1 MSMTVRKVEGPLGAI
16 IEGLDLSVQLDQ
28 TQIAALR
35 QTWLSHHL
43 LIFPDQNL
51 SNAELERYTR
61 YFGDFGVD
69 PYFEPIDGQT
79 NIVAI
84 ERKANEK
91 APVFAESWHS
101 DWSFQQIP
109 PAGTCLYGITI
120 PPVGGQTGF
129 VNQHLAYE
137 KMPTA
142 LKSQIQNKTAIH
154 SARSGYAPDGL
165 YGDSDQE
172 ADRSMRIIT
181 SEEALATQQH
191 PLVRRH
197 PETGVECVFS
207 CLGYIIGI
215 EGMPDDEAR
224 DLLFELYQWQTR
236 DEFIYMHGWQK
247 NMLLMWDNRSVIH
260 RAFGGFDGYD
270 RLLYRTTIADR
281 SPQS

>member
-51 SNAELERYTR
+51 SNAKLERYTR